1 MKKHLSTIILVIIL
15 LGGLGLLLYPS
26 VSNWW
31 NSRTQSKAIAS
42 YVDALKNLSEEE
54 NARLIAEAQA
64 YNKAL
69 VTNSTRFLMNSEER
83 ARYNKLLSADGSS
96 IMGYI
101 EIPTINV
108 TLPVYHSTDED
119 VLQVGVGHL
128 EGSSL
133 PVGGSSTHCVLT
145 GHRGLPSAKLFT
157 NLNKL
162 EEGNLFHIRT
172 LNTLYTYQV
181 DKILIVKPGDMSP
194 LDIAKGKDYCT
205 LVTCTPYGINTH
217 RLLVRGIRVENPED
231 EKTLLIT
238 SEAYKIDSLLL
249 VPIIAI
255 PILLILFIVLLAK
268 PKKTPAKKPEQEKT
282 EEKAKDK
289 KKKEKKKK
297 KKSEE

>member
-42 YVDALKNLSEEE
+42 YVEALKNLSEEE
-54 NARLIAEAQA
+54 NAKLIAEAQA
-64 YNKAL
+64 YNKTL
-69 VTNSTRFLMNSEER
+69 VNDKTRFFMNDSKR
-83 ARYNKLLSADGSS
+83 AFYNTLLSADGSS

-101 EIPTINV
+101 EIPSINV

-133 PVGGSSTHCVLT
+133 PVGGAGTHCVLT

-181 DKILIVKPGDMSP
+181 DQVLIVKPGDMSP
-194 LDIAKGKDYCT
+194 LEIEKGKDYCT

-217 RLLVRGIRVENPED
+217 RLLVRGIRAENPEE
-231 EKTLLIT
+231 EKSLLII

-249 VPIIAI
+249 VPVIAI
-255 PILLILFIVLLAK
+255 PILLLLFIVLLVK
-268 PKKTPAKKPEQEKT
+268 PKKNTGKIPETKN
-282 EEKAKDK
+282 KDNPENK
-289 KKKEKKKK
+289 
-297 KKSEE
+297 